1 MKHLPR
7 YMAMAAVLALP
18 ASLSAQSFN
27 SGPLA
32 GSTCT
37 GNCGTIG
44 ANGNIGLSGNVGSTA
59 HGWVSTASGVS
70 AAANNVG
77 FGLGGETNGSKLAYN
92 FNVANNN
99 TSLSFKF
106 QYITSDG
113 TSSFIEYGYAKL
125 TDIVNSN
132 SIILFHARTTPT
144 GNIVPGFG
152 LPPINA
158 TIVPSSTP
166 VIANQTTWSPLGG
179 SSGACFQGAAA
190 GCGRT
195 DWITAQYTV
204 AAAGNYQ
211 LEFGVINWGDTAFDS
226 GLAFDFALGQGG
238 VPIVDDDPTKVPEPV
253 SASLLLLGLTGL
265 GATARRR
272 RAVRGA

>member
-37 GNCGTIG
+37 GNCGPIG

-59 HGWVSTASGVS
+59 HGWVSTANGVS
-70 AAANNVG
+70 AATNNVG

-158 TIVPSSTP
+158 TIVPASTP
-166 VIANQTTWSPLGG
+166 VIANQTTWSPLG
-179 SSGACFQGAAA
+179 SNSGACFGGAAS

-238 VPIVDDDPTKVPEPV
+238 VPIVDDPTTVPEPV